1 MSQKRLFIIAGCNG
15 AGKTTASRPILT
27 EALKCKYFVN
37 ADEIAKQ
44 LSPNDVQSVAVKAG
58 KIMLKQ
64 IDLLLAHRA
73 TFSIETTL
81 ASRSYFRLIERAR
94 KLGYKVFLI
103 FFWLNNPRLAVDRV
117 KLRVTEGG
125 HHVDEEV
132 IMRRYRMGL
141 NNLFEIYM
149 KLVDY
154 WVIIDNS
161 QLQRKCV
168 AEGKNKNVTVHDM
181 DRLKIMR
188 RYGKNRD
195 GRI

>member
-1 MSQKRLFIIAGCNG
+1 MPRKRLYIIAGCNG
-15 AGKTTASRPILT
+15 AGKTTASRTILT

-44 LSPNDVQSVAVKAG
+44 LSPDDVKSVAMKAG

-81 ASRSYFRLIERAR
+81 ASRSYFRLIERAH

-103 FFWLNNPRLAVDRV
+103 FFWLNNPLLAVDRV

-132 IMRRYRMGL
+132 IMRRYRMGI
-141 NNLFEIYM
+141 NNLFDIYM
-149 KLVDY
+149 KLVDL

-161 QLQRKCV
+161 QLQRVNV
-168 AEGKNKNVTVHDM
+168 AEGRNKGKTVTVHDM
-181 DRLKIMR
+181 NRLKIMK
-188 RYGKNRD
+188 RYGKK
-195 GRI
+195 